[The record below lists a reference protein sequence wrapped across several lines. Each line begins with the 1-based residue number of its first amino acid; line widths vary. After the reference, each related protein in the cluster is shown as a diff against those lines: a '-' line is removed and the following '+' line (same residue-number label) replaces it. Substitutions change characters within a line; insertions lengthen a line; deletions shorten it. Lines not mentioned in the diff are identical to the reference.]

1 MFTMRKKTSIVV
13 DAELWKR
20 WINFV
25 VSIHGSSR
33 KISDE
38 VEKALTEYMMRGSYR
53 MSSDE
58 LRRILKVRETK
69 LDIKVPENIEK
80 KILDSRRK
88 RVFNP

>member
-1 MFTMRKKTSIVV
+1 MKKKTSIVV
-13 DAELWKR
+13 DAELWKK

-33 KISDE
+33 RISDE
-38 VEKALTEYMMRGSYR
+38 VEKALMEYMMKGSYR
-53 MSSDE
+53 VSSDE
-58 LRRILKVRETK
+58 LRRILRVKETR
-69 LDIKVPENIEK
+69 LDIKVPEDIEK